1 MLEVNFMTKQILH
14 ITNGS
19 ALTEYLRDLDFKDD
33 ILTWQEMLCEGPTI
47 PKIDSDE
54 FFEIRSHFLKE
65 YYDIEVDEYE
75 LKKELS
81 KLDNTD
87 KYDEIHLWF
96 EYDLFCHI
104 NLLGV
109 LNLLHQREIKK
120 PLYLI
125 CSGRVAGEKNLK
137 GLGELTRSQL
147 LDHYNKRVKLTDH
160 DKELA
165 ITLWR
170 TYCGKDHNILKPYI
184 VKESSFKYMSNCLK
198 AHLKRFP
205 HQKSGLSVLEDNIL
219 RIVRDN
225 DIKSK
230 HHLLGYS
237 LNYQGYYGYGDS
249 QHSRL
254 IEKLSIFFE
263 EDETSLK
270 LNRKGHEALLR
281 QHNFANEVNNDLTYG
296 GVNRLEFQFSVDQ
309 NKLVKTILHVN

>member
-1 MLEVNFMTKQILH
+1 MTKQVLH
-14 ITNGS
+14 ITNGNV
-19 ALTEYLRDLDFKDD
+19 LTEYLRELDFTDD
-33 ILTWQEMLCEGPTI
+33 ILTWQEMLCEGPTVPAI
-47 PKIDSDE
+47 GSDD
-54 FFEIRSHFLKE
+54 FFNVRSQFLKE
-65 YYDIEVDEYE
+65 HYDIEVNIEE
-75 LKKELS
+75 LKSELS
-81 KLDNTD
+81 KLDQAD
-87 KYDEIHLWF
+87 KYSEIHLWF

-109 LNLLHQREIKK
+109 INLLHQKEIKK

-125 CSGRVAGEKNLK
+125 CSGRIKGEKNLK
-137 GLGELTRSQL
+137 GLGELSPEQL
-147 LDHYNKRVKLTDH
+147 LNHYHKRILLSKE

-184 VKESSFKYMSNCLK
+184 VKKSNFKYMSNCLK

-219 RIVRDN
+219 RLVRDN
-225 DIKSK
+225 EIKSK

-237 LNYQGYYGYGDS
+237 LNYQGYYGFGDT
-249 QHSRL
+249 QHRR
-254 IEKLSIFFE
+254 IIDKLSIFF
-263 EDETSLK
+263 DETDTSLK

-281 QHNFANEVNNDLTYG
+281 QHNFASEINNNLTYG
-296 GVNRLEFQFSVDQ
+296 GLERLGFQFSVEQ

>member
-1 MLEVNFMTKQILH
+1 MSKQILH

-19 ALTEYLRDLDFKDD
+19 ALTEYLRELDFKDD

-47 PKIDSDE
+47 PKIDSE
-54 FFEIRSHFLKE
+54 AFFQLRSEFLKD
-65 YYDIEVDEYE
+65 YYDIEVDENE
-75 LKKELS
+75 LQKELS
-81 KLDNTD
+81 KLDNAS

-109 LNLLHQREIKK
+109 LNLLHQKEIRK

-125 CSGRVAGEKNLK
+125 CSGRVEGEKNLK
-137 GLGELTRSQL
+137 GLGELTQTQL
-147 LDHYNKRVKLTDH
+147 LDHYDKRVRLNNEDI
-160 DKELA
+160 ELA

-184 VKESSFKYMSNCLK
+184 VKESSFKYMSSCLK

-219 RIVRDN
+219 RLVRDN
-225 DIKSK
+225 DIKSR

-237 LNYQGYYGYGDS
+237 LNYQGYYGFGDT
-249 QHSRL
+249 QHRRL
-254 IEKLSIFFE
+254 IDKLSIFFE
-263 EDETSLK
+263 EDENSLK

-281 QHNFANEVNNDLTYG
+281 QQNFANEVNNDMTYG
-296 GVNRLEFQFSVDQ
+296 GVKRLEFQFSVDQ
-309 NKLVKTILHVN
+309 NKLIKTILHVD

>member
-1 MLEVNFMTKQILH
+1 MTKQILH

-19 ALTEYLRDLDFKDD
+19 VLTEYLRDLDFNDD

-54 FFEIRSHFLKE
+54 FFEIRGQFLKE
-65 YYDIEVDEYE
+65 YYDIEVDEHE

-81 KLDNTD
+81 KLDNVD

-125 CSGRVAGEKNLK
+125 CSGRVEGEKSLK
-137 GLGELTRSQL
+137 GLGELSRSQL
-147 LDHYNKRVKLTDH
+147 LDHYNKRVRLTNE

-225 DIKSK
+225 EIRSK

-237 LNYQGYYGYGDS
+237 LNYQGYYGFGDS

-254 IEKLSIFFE
+254 IEKLSIFFD
-263 EDETSLK
+263 EDDTSLK

-281 QHNFANEVNNDLTYG
+281 QHNFATEVNNDITYG

>member
-1 MLEVNFMTKQILH
+1 MAEQILH
-14 ITNGS
+14 ITNGN
-19 ALTEYLRDLDFKDD
+19 ALTDYLRELDFKDD

-47 PKIDSDE
+47 AAIASDDFFKI
-54 FFEIRSHFLKE
+54 RRQFLKE
-65 YYDIEVDEYE
+65 HYDIEVDNDE
-75 LKKELS
+75 LKAELS
-81 KLDNTD
+81 KLDD
-87 KYDEIHLWF
+87 IEKYSEIHLWF

-109 LNLLHQREIKK
+109 INLLHQKEINI
-120 PLYLI
+120 PLYLT
-125 CSGRVAGEKNLK
+125 CSGRVEGEKNLK
-137 GLGELTRSQL
+137 GLGELKPEQL
-147 LDHYNKRVKLTDH
+147 LKHYKERILLTEQ

-184 VKESSFKYMSNCLK
+184 VTKSNFKYMSNCLK

-219 RIVRDN
+219 RLIRDN
-225 DIKSK
+225 EIKSR

-237 LNYQGYYGYGDS
+237 LNYQGYYGFGDT
-249 QHSRL
+249 QHRRL
-254 IEKLSIFFE
+254 IEKLSIFFD

-281 QHNFANEVNNDLTYG
+281 KYNFASEINNNMVYG
-296 GVNRLEFQFSVDQ
+296 GVDRLGFQFSIEQ
-309 NKLVKTILHVN
+309 NKLVKTVLHVN

>member
-1 MLEVNFMTKQILH
+1 MAKQVLH
-14 ITNGS
+14 ITNGN
-19 ALTEYLRDLDFKDD
+19 ALTEYLRELDFKDD

-47 PKIDSDE
+47 PAIASDK
-54 FFEIRSHFLKE
+54 FFEIRSNFLKE
-65 YYDIEVDEYE
+65 YYDIEVDNYE
-75 LKKELS
+75 LQKELS
-81 KLDNTD
+81 KLDNID

-109 LNLLHQREIKK
+109 LNLLHQKENKK

-125 CSGRVAGEKNLK
+125 CSGRVEGEKNLK
-137 GLGELTRSQL
+137 GLGELTPEQL
-147 LDHYNKRVKLTDH
+147 LDHYNKRIRLTNK
-160 DKELA
+160 DKELS

-184 VKESSFKYMSNCLK
+184 VTESNFKYMSNCLK

-225 DIKSK
+225 EIKSR

-237 LNYQGYYGYGDS
+237 LNYQGYYGFGDT
-249 QHSRL
+249 QHIRL
-254 IEKLSIFFE
+254 IEKLSLFFN
-263 EDETSLK
+263 EDEKGLK

-281 QHNFANEVNNDLTYG
+281 QHNFASEINNNLAYG
-296 GVNRLEFQFSVDQ
+296 GVARLGFQFSIDK
-309 NKLVKTILHVN
+309 NKLIKTILHVN

>member
-1 MLEVNFMTKQILH
+1 MSKEILH

-19 ALTEYLRDLDFKDD
+19 ALTEYLRELDFKDE

-47 PKIDSDE
+47 PKIDSVA
-54 FFEIRSHFLKE
+54 FFELRSEFLKD
-65 YYDIEVDEYE
+65 YYDIEVDEDE
-75 LKKELS
+75 LQKELS
-81 KLDNTD
+81 KLDNAS

-109 LNLLHQREIKK
+109 LNLLHQKEIRK

-125 CSGRVAGEKNLK
+125 CSGRVEGEKNLK
-137 GLGELTRSQL
+137 GLGELTQTQL
-147 LDHYNKRVKLTDH
+147 LDHYDKRIKLNNEDI
-160 DKELA
+160 ELA

-184 VKESSFKYMSNCLK
+184 VKESSFKYMSSCLK

-219 RIVRDN
+219 RLVRDN
-225 DIKSK
+225 DIKSR

-237 LNYQGYYGYGDS
+237 LNYQGYYGFGDT
-249 QHSRL
+249 QHRRL
-254 IEKLSIFFE
+254 IDKLSIFFE
-263 EDETSLK
+263 EDENSLK

-281 QHNFANEVNNDLTYG
+281 QHNFATEVNNNMTYG
-296 GVNRLEFQFSVDQ
+296 GVKRLEFQFSVDQ
-309 NKLVKTILHVN
+309 NKLIKTILHVD